1 MAKIHQG
8 IEGGFSG
15 KVGPVIGYQWR
26 GRWCM
31 RARPR
36 RVHNPQTEAQ
46 QAHRMV
52 FRDMVRLA
60 GRMRR
65 ALLVGLRE
73 ESHAEGMTECN
84 LFVKMNKERFGGGT
98 VDYGHLELSRGPVA
112 PVALT
117 ETVVDADNVLHV
129 RFEGNPLHQRA
140 EAYDRVYVY
149 LYCPAL
155 QEGLLPAHVF
165 RRTKKLDVALPDEW
179 VGEQWYLYAIV
190 LDAKGRASATCYPE
204 DGQRDKN
211 EKVESIDAIDSI
223 DTIDALD
230 NNLSAQALPR
240 SERDKIT

>member
-1 MAKIHQG
+1 
-8 IEGGFSG
+8 
-15 KVGPVIGYQWR
+15 
-26 GRWCM
+26 
-31 RARPR
+31 
-36 RVHNPQTEAQ
+36 
-46 QAHRMV
+46 
-52 FRDMVRLA
+52 
-60 GRMRR
+60 
-65 ALLVGLRE
+65 
-73 ESHAEGMTECN
+73 
-84 LFVKMNKERFGGGT
+84 
-98 VDYGHLELSRGPVA
+98 
-112 PVALT
+112 VALT

-155 QEGLLPAHVF
+155 QEGLLPLHVF